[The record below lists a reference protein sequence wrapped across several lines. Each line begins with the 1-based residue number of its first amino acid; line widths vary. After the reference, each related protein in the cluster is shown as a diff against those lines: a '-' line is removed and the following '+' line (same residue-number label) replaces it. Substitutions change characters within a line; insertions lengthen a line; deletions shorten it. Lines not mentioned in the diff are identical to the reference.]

1 MDVALFL
8 LFAVIAVAC
17 GVNLVVQTHPITSA
31 LSLVGVMGSL
41 AVLYLLLGAEFLAA
55 VQVIVYAG
63 AIMVLFVFVI
73 MLLNLSPE
81 DLRENVSRARKVAA
95 GLASAVLFLLLAY
108 AIRSSRVVNGLP
120 EPDLVQ
126 PVLVPEIARAGEIE
140 AVGQS
145 LFHSHVLAFEFST
158 ALVLVAIVGAIYLT
172 KKRKSLA
179 VQGRAA
185 PGSVPPASVRTRPA
199 SVETSRKEG
208 PA

>member
-1 MDVALFL
+1 MDAIVFYISGFLSVIAALLVVTRRNPIYSTIFL
-8 LFAVIAVAC
+8 ILFFCLVSIEFLVLRAPFLAVI
-17 GVNLVVQTHPITSA
+17 
-31 LSLVGVMGSL
+31 
-41 AVLYLLLGAEFLAA
+41 
-55 VQVIVYAG
+55 QVFVYAG

-81 DLRENVSRARKVAA
+81 DLREHVSRARKVAA
-95 GLASAVLFLLLAY
+95 GLASAVLFLLLVY

-172 KKRKSLA
+172 KRRKSLA

-185 PGSVPPASVRTRPA
+185 PGSVPPASVETRPA